1 MPSPEDFQTLIQAE
15 PNSGE
20 QTAARKPDG
29 SHEIDRQ
36 DGLGPVP
43 TQPYCADCDSPCEF
57 GECDPP
63 HLCRKHAACARCNPC
78 NSDHPNQTGGK

>member
-1 MPSPEDFQTLIQAE
+1 MRSKGTNRMPSPEDFQTLIQAE

-63 HLCRKHAACARCNPC
+63 HLCRKHAACARCNP
-78 NSDHPNQTGGK
+78 